1 MSNSDPVA
9 RTRPWPT
16 AIPRPSRRQI
26 LMLAG
31 MAAVTGGA
39 ASNWGWLTA
48 VGAAPILLS
57 LAPCAA
63 MCALGMCM
71 RGGPGGCAKND
82 PAEKPDVTTD

>member
-1 MSNSDPVA
+1 MIGFSKNRQESF
-9 RTRPWPT
+9 
-16 AIPRPSRRQI
+16 AIPQPTRRQI

-31 MAAVTGGA
+31 MAAVAGGA
-39 ASNWGWLTA
+39 AFNWSWLTA
-48 VGAAPILLS
+48 VGVAPVLIS

-82 PAEKPDVTTD
+82 PAAKPDVTTD